1 MSLTKIHHLCPYKG
15 NFYTGH
21 NIAESAPYIKIQPTQ
36 FGKRSLEGRVV
47 SFESKDEFH
56 AQVLKQSETIDTYQ
70 PIFFDQRSRWIE
82 YVL

>member
-47 SFESKDEFH
+47 VIFFEAKDEIP
-56 AQVLKQSETIDTYQ
+56 A
-70 PIFFDQRSRWIE
+70 
-82 YVL
+82 